1 MRVSR
6 GCGCPVVI
14 LALANLLFVAGSI
27 FSLIRGPAA
36 EPVSSTRFGAG
47 LVLAVF
53 LGNLIVC
60 AVLAVAALGGR
71 TIGSAHNESSPDDPG
86 SDDANVDTGD
96 EDDLQ

>member
-14 LALANLLFVAGSI
+14 LALANLLFLAGAI

-36 EPVSSTRFGAG
+36 EPVSSTRLGAG
-47 LVLAVF
+47 LTLAVF
-53 LGNLIVC
+53 LGNLTVC

-71 TIGSAHNESSPDDPG
+71 AIGSAQNEPLPDDPG
-86 SDDANVDTGD
+86 SDDASVDTGD
-96 EDDLQ
+96 EDDPQ